1 MLRKSYSNI
10 YCSKEV
16 YFNYINTYNMS
27 TNAFSKLC
35 NSVKKYDEHLYLID
49 STHVPQIKEM
59 DEEEE
64 ES

>member
-1 MLRKSYSNI
+1 
-10 YCSKEV
+10 
-16 YFNYINTYNMS
+16 MS